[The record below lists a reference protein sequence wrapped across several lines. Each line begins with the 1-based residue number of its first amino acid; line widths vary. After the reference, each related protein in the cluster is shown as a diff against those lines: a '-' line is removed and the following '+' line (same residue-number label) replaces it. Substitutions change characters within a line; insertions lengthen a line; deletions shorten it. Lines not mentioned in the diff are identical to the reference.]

1 MKNSSSAKRTLVI
14 ILLGL
19 LLIAIGVGAQTI
31 PPSINSYQTQ
41 PTATPTTNQPNL
53 KEYIHPSNT
62 FSLMAPSD
70 WKVTENKGYVLFSS
84 PDETAYVEIFAEN
97 TIDALNAE
105 RFSQAIDSLEHNVF
119 SGNKNYK
126 ETNREIQKEKGY
138 AIISKSFDIN
148 KVPFQCSTIYEIKE
162 KALYVESYYSAVS
175 AVAKTGPIF
184 SSMDSSFKSNPA
196 YVEDLDPFTSGPFTY
211 NDPDGLYS
219 LLAPSLWTYEDAKKN
234 GAVITLASPD
244 QNAYIMLVKE
254 IQGKTVTRAIAD
266 KRTLDFLRAL
276 YSDIRIDKTEV
287 LPNGSIIMSWAPKSG
302 GLQAASIYKWSGKV
316 WFILTWMANTGFEKT
331 YGPAF
336 NQSMDTY
343 TLPK

>member
-1 MKNSSSAKRTLVI
+1 MNNSPKAKRTFVVI
-14 ILLGL
+14 LFSL
-19 LLIAIGVGAQTI
+19 LLTAIGTGAQTTS
-31 PPSINSYQTQ
+31 PSINSFQTQ
-41 PTATPTTNQPNL
+41 PTATPSASQPIN
-53 KEYIHPSNT
+53 KEYVHPSNI

-97 TIDALNAE
+97 TVEVLNAE
-105 RFSQAIDSLEHNVF
+105 RFSQAIDSFEHNAF

-126 ETNREIQKEKGY
+126 ETKREIQLDKGY

-175 AVAKTGPIF
+175 AVAITGPIF
-184 SSMDSSFKSNPA
+184 SSMDGSFKSNPA

-211 NDPDGLYS
+211 NDPEGLYS
-219 LLAPSLWTYEDAKKN
+219 LLAPSLWSYEDTKKD
-234 GAVITLASPD
+234 GSVISLASPD

-254 IQGKTVTRAIAD
+254 IQGKIVTRAIAD

-276 YSDIRIDKTEV
+276 YSDVRIDKTVV

-336 NQSMDTY
+336 SQSMDSY